1 LYNSAAPSYITI
13 TPAGVV
19 VKEGESYT
27 LTCDA
32 DGDPAPL
39 YEWFHKDTLI
49 YTGKVLTISNALY
62 NNNDGLHTCKAT
74 NTKGYRQTWEDVDV
88 QCK

>member
-1 LYNSAAPSYITI
+1 MLTSCCFIFNTETSTYITI

-19 VKEGESYT
+19 VKEEESYT

-32 DGDPAPL
+32 DGDPAPI

-49 YTGKVLTISNALY
+49 YTGKVLTIIPYLEIKLIFHIDIISI
-62 NNNDGLHTCKAT
+62 
-74 NTKGYRQTWEDVDV
+74 
-88 QCK
+88 